1 MKSKFCWLVTLVVM
15 MVMTACSSDEPS
27 TGLQGSPRVW
37 ASTGEQVEFYINGVR
52 KTSVSEITV
61 SSLQLGALE
70 PDEFPWYDMTLKVK
84 GLLSKKNK
92 VFEIKVQADVERFEG
107 STVYDG
113 VDYDVTGVFTG
124 DPFEHYSKM
133 GIIVSLNEKK

>member
-61 SSLQLGALE
+61 SSLQLG
-70 PDEFPWYDMTLKVK
+70 
-84 GLLSKKNK
+84 GLGT
-92 VFEIKVQADVERFEG
+92 R
-107 STVYDG
+107 
-113 VDYDVTGVFTG
+113 
-124 DPFEHYSKM
+124 
-133 GIIVSLNEKK
+133 